1 LSRAHRLTTQVVRV
15 GNRSLGH
22 GQPVLVQSMTNTPT
36 EDAGRTLAQ
45 IRRLAAA
52 GCELVRVAVPSAA
65 AVKALARIV
74 ARSPLP
80 VIADIHFDH
89 ELALGAMAAGAAKV
103 RINPGNLGLERSLQV
118 ARAAAKAKVA
128 VRIGVNAGSLPERWR
143 QAAKTPAA
151 LGRLMARTAVRYAS
165 AFAAVGLR
173 QIVLSVK
180 SSDIQASLAAYRQL
194 AATTRWPLHLGL
206 TEAGGEL
213 AGSVKTAASL
223 APLLLEGIG
232 DTLRVSLTADPVR
245 EIHVANLI
253 LAATGVR
260 RRGPDLIA
268 CPTCGRT
275 AGDLLGLLKK
285 VEHAL
290 LRETR
295 PLTVAVMG
303 CVVNGPGE
311 ARHADA
317 GLAGAPDGT
326 FMLFAQGKP
335 LRRVSAAQ
343 AVPALLAE
351 LKKIGPSSPG
361 GKTR

>member
-1 LSRAHRLTTQVVRV
+1 MKRAHRLTTRLVRV
-15 GNRSLGH
+15 GNRALGH

-36 EDAGRTLAQ
+36 EDTGRTLAQ
-45 IRRLAAA
+45 IRRLAGA
-52 GCELVRVAVPSAA
+52 GCELVRVAVPSQA
-65 AVKALARIV
+65 AVKALPRIV

-80 VIADIHFDH
+80 VIADVHFDH
-89 ELALGAMAAGAAKV
+89 ALALGAIAAGVAKV
-103 RINPGNLGLERSLQV
+103 RINPGNLGLAKSLLV
-118 ARAAAKAKVA
+118 ARAAARAKTA

-143 QAAKTPAA
+143 QAARTPAA
-151 LGRLMARTAVRYAS
+151 LGRLMARTATRYAD
-165 AFAAVGLR
+165 ALAKTGLR
-173 QIVLSVK
+173 HIVLSVK

-194 AATTRWPLHLGL
+194 AATARWPLHLGL

-213 AGSVKTAASL
+213 AGGIKTAAGLS
-223 APLLLEGIG
+223 PLLLEGIG
-232 DTLRVSLTADPVR
+232 DTLRVSLTADPVA
-245 EIHVANLI
+245 EIRVANLI

-260 RRGPDLIA
+260 RRGPDIIA

-275 AGDLLGLLKK
+275 SGDLFGILHK
-285 VEHAL
+285 VEQAL
-290 LRETR
+290 RTETR

-351 LKKIGPSSPG
+351 LKKIKIP
-361 GKTR
+361 